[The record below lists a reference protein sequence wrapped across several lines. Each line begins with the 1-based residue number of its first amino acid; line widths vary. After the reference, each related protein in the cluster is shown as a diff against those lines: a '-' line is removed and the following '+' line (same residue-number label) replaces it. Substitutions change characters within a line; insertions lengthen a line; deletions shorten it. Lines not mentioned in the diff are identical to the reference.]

1 MKEQYLS
8 PELQS
13 VLFAPVQTVAS
24 NIFDFDDL
32 EDLAGGTGS
41 NGGTG
46 VDGSPGDINHP
57 FHA

>member
-1 MKEQYLS
+1 MKEQYIA
-8 PELQS
+8 PELHP
-13 VLFAPVQTVAS
+13 VLFAPTQTVAS